1 MTKPEMTIHELIDFY
16 QRKIKQTEFK
26 IFQAKYGVTKVSRSA
41 ELKVL
46 ESTLFYLTNRI
57 A

>member
-1 MTKPEMTIHELIDFY
+1 MTTEKMTIHELIELY
-16 QRKIKQTEFK
+16 QRKVKQTEFK